1 MKIMNQLT
9 FRYLKENKKRT
20 ILTILCITVSVIM
33 ICCVGIAFYSGKQFY
48 KEYIEKTVGDYHYL
62 IVSQNP
68 ELIKKVAQD

>member
-48 KEYIEKTVGDYHYL
+48 KEYIEKTDGD
-62 IVSQNP
+62 
-68 ELIKKVAQD
+68 